1 MKANKKSI
9 IAALVTAALLSI
21 AGAGA
26 YAAGMVPGSKHAV
39 LAQSKISAAQ
49 AVDYALAKVK
59 GQAVDVDFRHKHGQS
74 YYKVEIMNGSEETEV
89 FVDAA
94 NGSIIDSR
102 PDYDSKP
109 RRPVPQTGISLK
121 QAIAAAE
128 TKTGGRAK
136 EAELKYKR
144 DLPVYEVGTVN
155 GARKY
160 EVRVNAAD
168 GQVLS
173 SHLDF

>member
-1 MKANKKSI
+1 MKTNIKLFAAAFTALALGTASLGAYSADFTPNRKH
-9 IAALVTAALLSI
+9 AALV
-21 AGAGA
+21 
-26 YAAGMVPGSKHAV
+26 
-39 LAQSKISAAQ
+39 QSKISAAQ
-49 AVDYALAKVK
+49 AIDYALAKAK

-74 YYKVEIMNGSEETEV
+74 YYKVEIMDGSEQTEV
-89 FVDAA
+89 FVDAN
-94 NGSIIDSR
+94 NGSILDSR

-128 TKTGGRAK
+128 AKTGGRAK
-136 EAELKYKR
+136 DAELKYKR
-144 DLPVYEVGTVN
+144 DLPVYKVETVKDM
-155 GARKY
+155 RKY

-173 SHLDF
+173 LHLDF